1 MAENAPCPKCA
12 QQMGV
17 KDSRPGMLPGVIVRR
32 RRVCVGCGFRCTT
45 HEMLVDDAA
54 ASDNASAAVLAVLLH
69 DEIRDNVIRAL
80 GVMIA
85 EVDPRVVA
93 GIRKSFSLHEGMK
106 KSP

>member
-45 HEMLVDDAA
+45 HELLIDDAA
-54 ASDNASAAVLAVLLH
+54 ASDNASADVLAVLLH

-80 GVMIA
+80 RVIIA
-85 EVDPRVVA
+85 EVDPKVA
-93 GIRKSFSLHEGMK
+93 AAIRKSFSRRDGAEQ
-106 KSP
+106 SP